1 VEDYDSFGQ
10 SLAGADPGNG
20 TSADL
25 IVGTPDEEVADGVS
39 GAINVLYGSAQ
50 GLSPAGNQFWT
61 SASPGIQGSRAQ
73 SGEFG
78 AAVAVGAFRGD
89 TSAELA
95 LGAPGEADSEGVG
108 ALHVI
113 TSSATGWSR
122 SATSYGPQAHQRG
135 CRPLLRGDLG
145 CLALTSHGPP
155 MPSWETHGSSVL
167 GQRRPGRTDAV
178 RDHLE
183 SKCRRGT
190 TNGRFGWLASG
201 TS

>member
-1 VEDYDSFGQ
+1 MEDYDSFGQ

-25 IVGTPDEEVADGVS
+25 IIGTPDEEVADGVS

-145 CLALTSHGPP
+145 CLALTSQVHQCQAGRLMAQASLASADPAGQTRFEIIWSPSAEGEPP
-155 MPSWETHGSSVL
+155 
-167 GQRRPGRTDAV
+167 TDA
-178 RDHLE
+178 
-183 SKCRRGT
+183 
-190 TNGRFGWLASG
+190 FGWLASG